1 MTGDSLSSEVTGPV
15 STGTQASCLRV
26 LSTEQGSGMG
36 EASLYSLAPAQEMRA
51 GLLSGSRGKAGSPV
65 CAARER
71 MVPGPI
77 PPREPFCW
85 ESPAFLT
92 CPMQLTLVTL
102 TLLSTTLTSGSSSV
116 KQTLKT
122 LLRGCCEPTD
132 RKHLERRGVVLDL

>member
-1 MTGDSLSSEVTGPV
+1 MPRSYIRSRV

-36 EASLYSLAPAQEMRA
+36 EASLYSPAPAQEMRA

-65 CAARER
+65 GAARER